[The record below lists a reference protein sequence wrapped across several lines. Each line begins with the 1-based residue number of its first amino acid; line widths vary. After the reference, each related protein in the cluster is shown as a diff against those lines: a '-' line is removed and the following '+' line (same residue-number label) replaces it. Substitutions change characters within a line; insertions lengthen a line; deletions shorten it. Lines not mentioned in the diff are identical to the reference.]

1 MGAKV
6 PKGGGKMPSF
16 FDKLKGWLSQ
26 IVELGL
32 LLIALGIVLQILFGR
47 AVSFIPGDVVG
58 NLIGV
63 VKTMGDNGLV
73 GLIAIGVIVWLFWKR
88 QPG

>member
-1 MGAKV
+1 
-6 PKGGGKMPSF
+6 MPSF

-32 LLIALGIVLQILFGR
+32 LLIALGIVLQIRFGR

-63 VKTMGDNGLV
+63 VKAMGDNGLV

>member
-1 MGAKV
+1 
-6 PKGGGKMPSF
+6 MPSI
-16 FDKLKGWLSQ
+16 FDKLKGWLGQ

-58 NLIGV
+58 NLIAV
-63 VKTMGDNGLV
+63 VKAMGDNGLA
-73 GLIAIGVIVWLFWKR
+73 GMIAIGVILWLFWKR

>member
-1 MGAKV
+1 
-6 PKGGGKMPSF
+6 MPSF
-16 FDKLKGWLSQ
+16 LDKVKGWLSQ

-58 NLIGV
+58 NLIAV

-73 GLIAIGVIVWLFWKR
+73 GLIAVGVVVWLFWKR

>member
-1 MGAKV
+1 
-6 PKGGGKMPSF
+6 MPSF

-47 AVSFIPGDVVG
+47 AVAFLPGDVVG

-73 GLIAIGVIVWLFWKR
+73 GLIAVGVILWLFWKR

>member
-1 MGAKV
+1 
-6 PKGGGKMPSF
+6 MPSF
-16 FDKLKGWLSQ
+16 FDKLRGWLSQ

-63 VKTMGDNGLV
+63 
-73 GLIAIGVIVWLFWKR
+73 
-88 QPG
+88 

>member
-1 MGAKV
+1 
-6 PKGGGKMPSF
+6 MPSF

-58 NLIGV
+58 NLITV
-63 VKTMGDNGLV
+63 VKAMGDNGLA
-73 GLIAIGVIVWLFWKR
+73 GLIAIGVVMWLFWKR
-88 QPG
+88 QPN

>member
-1 MGAKV
+1 
-6 PKGGGKMPSF
+6 MPSF

-73 GLIAIGVIVWLFWKR
+73 GLIAVGVVVWLFWKR

>member
-1 MGAKV
+1 
-6 PKGGGKMPSF
+6 MPSF

-32 LLIALGIVLQILFGR
+32 LLIALGIVLQILFGQ
-47 AVSFIPGDVVG
+47 AVAFLPGDVVG
-58 NLIGV
+58 NLIAV
-63 VKTMGDNGLV
+63 VKMMGDNGLV
-73 GLIAIGVIVWLFWKR
+73 GLIAVGVILWLFWKR

>member
-1 MGAKV
+1 
-6 PKGGGKMPSF
+6 MPSF
-16 FDKLKGWLSQ
+16 FDKLRGWLSQ

-63 VKTMGDNGLV
+63 VKAMGDNGLV
-73 GLIAIGVIVWLFWKR
+73 GLIAVGVILWLFWKR

>member
-1 MGAKV
+1 
-6 PKGGGKMPSF
+6 MPSF
-16 FDKLKGWLSQ
+16 FDKLRGWLSQ

-73 GLIAIGVIVWLFWKR
+73 GLIAVGVILWLFWKR

>member
-1 MGAKV
+1 
-6 PKGGGKMPSF
+6 MPSF
-16 FDKLKGWLSQ
+16 FDKLRGWLSQ

-63 VKTMGDNGLV
+63 VKAMGDNGLV

>member
-1 MGAKV
+1 
-6 PKGGGKMPSF
+6 MPSF

-58 NLIGV
+58 NLIAV
-63 VKTMGDNGLV
+63 VKTMGDNGLA
-73 GLIAIGVIVWLFWKR
+73 GMIAIGVILWLFWKR

>member
-1 MGAKV
+1 
-6 PKGGGKMPSF
+6 MPSF
-16 FDKLKGWLSQ
+16 LDKVKGWLSQ

-58 NLIGV
+58 NLIAV

-73 GLIAIGVIVWLFWKR
+73 GLIAVGVILWLFWKR

>member
-1 MGAKV
+1 
-6 PKGGGKMPSF
+6 MPSF
-16 FDKLKGWLSQ
+16 FDKLRGWLSQ

-63 VKTMGDNGLV
+63 VKAMGDNGLV
-73 GLIAIGVIVWLFWKR
+73 GLIAIGVILWLFWKR

>member
-1 MGAKV
+1 
-6 PKGGGKMPSF
+6 MPSF

-63 VKTMGDNGLV
+63 VKAMGDNGLV
-73 GLIAIGVIVWLFWKR
+73 GLIAVGVILWLFWKR

>member
-1 MGAKV
+1 
-6 PKGGGKMPSF
+6 MPSF
-16 FDKLKGWLSQ
+16 FDKLRGWLSQ